1 MLLGDA
7 SLRVVH
13 INGLSLP
20 CGIRGWPSRA
30 RTHYARD
37 NLLIQGVLQ
46 AVHKYYVIDIRV
58 GGRANETSFNAYDFE
73 TRKKLLCCHRTLPEG
88 SKLSKSLLG
97 RVGIL
102 EGFLEDGQEVRVC
115 IRDGDCAVGG
125 EGAKI
130 VLGPGLRVA
139 STKIGEDKDDL
150 VPIPWEL
157 TRVGRDIKLKL
168 ALKVLIV

>member
-1 MLLGDA
+1 MLLSDA

-13 INGLSLP
+13 IDGLSLP
-20 CGIRGWPSRA
+20 SGIRGWSRTG
-30 RTHYARD
+30 THHSHD

-58 GGRANETSFNAYDFE
+58 GGRGNETSFDAYDFK
-73 TRKKLLCCHRTLPEG
+73 TRKKFFRCHGTLPEG

-102 EGFLEDGQEVRVC
+102 EGFLEDGQEVRVR

-157 TRVGRDIKLKL
+157 TRVGRNIKLKF